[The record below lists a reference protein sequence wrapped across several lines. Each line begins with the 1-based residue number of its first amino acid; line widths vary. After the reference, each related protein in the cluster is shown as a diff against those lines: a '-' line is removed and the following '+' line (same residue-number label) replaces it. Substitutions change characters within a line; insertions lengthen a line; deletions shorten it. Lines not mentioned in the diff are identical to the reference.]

1 MQRIDFPGGMVANLR
16 GTTTGSGWHTFVYS
30 VDASDLT
37 NTQAKSVTSFDGSTT
52 TQFPNFASWFN
63 YNAEVNDIQF

>member
-52 TQFPNFASWFN
+52 T
-63 YNAEVNDIQF
+63 

>member
-1 MQRIDFPGGMVANLR
+1 MVANLR

-37 NTQAKSVTSFDGSTT
+37 NTQAKSVTSFVGVPLHSFRISPRGSIIM
-52 TQFPNFASWFN
+52 QRLMIFSF
-63 YNAEVNDIQF
+63 